1 MSLFSPFHL
10 QNLDAYQAVQGA
22 TLSTDEGISNLVTSI
37 LPDYVVSDHPTFVA
51 FLKAYFEYLEQD
63 GNARFAASTIDKNI
77 DVDQTLSEFLQ
88 YFKKQYLSSFPVQL
102 ESGMDERFILK
113 KIKDYYQ
120 EKGSPRS
127 IDLLFRILFGVS
139 AEVELPREKL
149 FVLSESDVDTRP
161 EITLSNLKGI
171 ENTFDSESYSIK
183 QRVTKDPTSPVRAS
197 AFLDQMRVIHRAG
210 RNFIVADLLDLDGSF
225 DYNLPVQIYDSAGN
239 FHIEQIIPVFTKIVV
254 PVGGTGKAFSANETL
269 SIKDSD
275 GRIIETVRIVKTGGL
290 FQRDATT
297 GALIPTTANL
307 GRIIQLEDINM
318 RVPDIGTYTIV
329 ADDGNP
335 NTTNLSLGQRRAI
348 SPKPDVYRSQK
359 NLLSADSNIQD
370 NNKYQQFSYIIKAE
384 KSLRDYSTLLKKLFH
399 PAGTKL
405 FAQYNFSREFTLNSA
420 TVSSL
425 AGASGGV
432 KIRQIIAHYFPYTV
446 GETADLR
453 GDTFGA
459 TFADYYPTGYN
470 GLTVAALASFD
481 AEGNAVTHAPTT
493 AGFTHGPLGGSTA
506 GTANPESFGFS
517 FGIVTAGTVLPG
529 YVVQTNR
536 QLRANN
542 SDSVTAPFFTI
553 FRHPKNQ
560 RATNTIIASDA
571 DAYASGVISS
581 DQVELIFDA
590 QYDSVDNPH
599 DFLGTPV
606 AGDFAIQYAQ
616 AEFPSGVTNDDTPGV
631 NQNTIAKTV
640 SAFGTVNSVTV
651 LPRSNPSNETRYYR
665 GNTGDP
671 PTAGR
676 AFSANITMHF
686 GRFTNTGYSRF
697 PTTNQEGY
705 VEFTRTTDSRFYQE
719 QFTSKRFIT
728 QDPDFLGLNTTVA
741 SVTAD
746 FAFQDVRVGDF
757 IDNMTATL
765 ISSGG
770 TLTGISAGGL
780 TG

>member
-1 MSLFSPFHL
+1 MSLFSPFQL

-197 AFLDQMRVIHRAG
+197 AFLDQMRVVQRAG
-210 RNFIVADLLDLDGSF
+210 RNFIIADLLDLDGSF

-239 FHIEQIIPVFTKIVV
+239 FHVEQIIPVFTKIDI
-254 PVGGTGKAFSANETL
+254 PVGGAGKGFSANETL
-269 SIKDSD
+269 SIKDSN
-275 GRIIETVRIVKTGGL
+275 GRIVETVRIVKTGGL
-290 FQRDATT
+290 FERDTTT
-297 GALIPTTANL
+297 GALIPTTGNL

-318 RVPDIGTYTIV
+318 RVPDVGTYTIV
-329 ADDGNP
+329 ADQGGN
-335 NTTNLSLGQRRAI
+335 TSELSLGQKRAI

-370 NNKYQQFSYIIKAE
+370 NNKYQQFSYIVKAE

-453 GDTFGA
+453 GDTFGM

-470 GLTVAALASFD
+470 GLTVAALASFNV
-481 AEGNAVTHAPTT
+481 EGNAVTHDPF
-493 AGFTHGPLGGSTA
+493 AGGNFVTGPLGGSTA

-536 QLRANN
+536 QLRSND

-571 DAYASGVISS
+571 DEYASGVISS

-590 QYDSVDNPH
+590 QYDSVDIPH
-599 DFLGTPV
+599 NFLGTAI

-640 SAFGTVNSVTV
+640 SAFGTVNSVTI
-651 LPRSNPSNETRYYR
+651 LPRSNPFTASRYYR

-676 AFSANITMHF
+676 AFLANITLHF

-705 VEFTRTTDSRFYQE
+705 VEFTNSSAVRLYQE

-728 QDPDFLGLNTTVA
+728 LDPYFIGLNTTVA
-741 SVTAD
+741 SITAD

-765 ISSGG
+765 IVTSGTAG
-770 TLTGISAGGL
+770 VSAGGL

>member
-1 MSLFSPFHL
+1 MSLFSPFQL

-102 ESGMDERFILK
+102 ESGMGERFILK

-197 AFLDQMRVIHRAG
+197 AFLDQMRVVHRAG

-239 FHIEQIIPVFTKIVV
+239 FHVEQIIPVFTKIVV
-254 PVGGTGKAFSANETL
+254 PVGGTGKGFSANETL

-290 FQRDATT
+290 FQRDTTT
-297 GALIPTTANL
+297 GALIPTTANT
-307 GRIIQLEDINM
+307 GRILQLEDINM

-335 NTTNLSLGQRRAI
+335 NTVELSLGQRRAI

-370 NNKYQQFSYIIKAE
+370 NNKYQQFSYVVKAE

-432 KIRQIIAHYFPYTV
+432 RIRQIIAHYFPYTV

-453 GDTFGA
+453 GDTFGV

-529 YVVQTNR
+529 YVVQTNQ
-536 QLRANN
+536 QLRATD

-560 RATNTIIASDA
+560 RATNTIVASDA

-590 QYDSVDNPH
+590 QYDSIDNPH
-599 DFLGTPV
+599 DFLSTPV
-606 AGDFAIQYAQ
+606 AGDFAIQYDVTKFASGITVDDIRGQNNAQ
-616 AEFPSGVTNDDTPGV
+616 
-631 NQNTIAKTV
+631 IAKTV

-741 SVTAD
+741 SITAD

-765 ISSGG
+765 IVTSGTAG
-770 TLTGISAGGL
+770 VSAGGL